1 MTKQP
6 ILNHWITIFFKLI
19 KLISFVT
26 YAHTQEKLKKSSI
39 AKKKHATKCR
49 PMSELRGT
57 DFEDQEYQGTV

>member
-1 MTKQP
+1 M
-6 ILNHWITIFFKLI
+6 
-19 KLISFVT
+19 T